1 MGLSSRL
8 PPTGPMRFF
17 NTAGPMRPEDHYC
30 IPPLS
35 HIDEGELLTLVRQ
48 KRYFVLRILRLPL
61 RQAIH

>member
-35 HIDEGELLTLVRQ
+35 RIDEGELLTLVRQ

>member
-1 MGLSSRL
+1 
-8 PPTGPMRFF
+8 MRFF

-35 HIDEGELLTLVRQ
+35 RIDEGELLTLVRQ